1 MISILDAV
9 SSNGETLLF
18 QIEPAILIKDVPCR
32 DTPAHFTHAPAT
44 TKSCSTTSSPILS
57 FHSRTLTAQT
67 TAINNIRF
75 VAQG

>member
-32 DTPAHFTHAPAT
+32 DTPAHFTPVPAT

-57 FHSRTLTAQT
+57 FHSRTLPAQT
-67 TAINNIRF
+67 AVIDNIRF